1 MTKVHQPRFQRSVCS
16 KRKTKKENS
25 NPVPKPSDIRSR
37 THHVSPVVIKN
48 KKIKKQK
55 PRYRLP
61 RRAKRLIK
69 RDKNKCNLR
78 TFTAQTT
85 GRLVLGL
92 DGDTLG
98 VDGAQVGVF
107 EEGDEGDLN
116 GLLKSQCRSM

>member
-1 MTKVHQPRFQRSVCS
+1 M
-16 KRKTKKENS
+16 
-25 NPVPKPSDIRSR
+25 PKPSNIRSR

-116 GLLKSQCRSM
+116 GLLKSQCRPM